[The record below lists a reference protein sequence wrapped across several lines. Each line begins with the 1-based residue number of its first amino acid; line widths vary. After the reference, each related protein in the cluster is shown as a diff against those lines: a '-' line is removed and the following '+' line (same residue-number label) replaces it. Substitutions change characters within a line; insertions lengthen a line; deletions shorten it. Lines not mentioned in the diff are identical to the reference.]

1 MAVKDIKA
9 LRQDIY
15 NNNPNDFLLT
25 LKDDELL
32 MELYYSNSPA
42 YAKSSEK
49 IRNKYKSYDDW
60 YNSFDLKT
68 KSATDIKKEKE
79 LKESPFNTSFV
90 KSIADKYQEAGS
102 PKIPTSGSNILKNL
116 ALIKY
121 SINPSSF
128 GKPNII
134 EGIAGDTQ
142 DAVGTLLDFA
152 TLGKAKGPVGQTIA
166 DLGTLT
172 KQMVIGRE
180 KLETVREPTPG
191 KAQEEFKTTRV
202 IPQETFAGNITR
214 NIGGYMVPFT
224 GALKTLK
231 AGTQA
236 TKFGKQL
243 LESKPKITGGLQ
255 LYGATA
261 ITDQLVVDPEHAF
274 MGQVLGNAVG
284 EDKELLQDVLSYVTA
299 SPDKTEGENR
309 VAVLFDSVFLAGA
322 IGGVLWAGGK
332 AFRSGKDMFNYF
344 KDIKNNGT
352 TEQKKQAALIIED
365 ASNNSPKARKKP
377 ETIKD
382 TIEEQE
388 IKLNNQIA
396 EGTSWQFSQNAFKR
410 GAANIFNVMT
420 KSRGLMT
427 PKMFATLN
435 LNKNAA
441 IAYQNLG
448 VQLKTQIDNTVKKL
462 VKTGKYTEDDI
473 NEIIEVY
480 LTQPNPDINKLVQK
494 VLSPKEYDEFIKQ
507 QASKSRFTPE
517 DLPIE
522 LKELVDE
529 SRKQIDNLSKIL
541 LGGKYISDDLKKEI
555 ANGYGSYLR
564 KSYKKFSN
572 PNYKPSQEVFDE
584 AVVFISNQLKKNAQN
599 KNKSQEDL
607 EQMAIGQVNVILK
620 TAKYSDD
627 FFSFIDNVK
636 GAKSGDVV
644 FAERQKIAKEI
655 ENLLGVETQASSRIF
670 NTMADVSQFISKQQT
685 LSDFRELGLKG
696 KYFYK
701 EADGPFG
708 QFDTQLKGERYG
720 ALNGMWTTKE
730 MAANFIVPLSER
742 QGFAYDALKF
752 LYSAKGFAQAMKTVG
767 NNITHER
774 NLQSSGIIM
783 LSNGLNPLSKE
794 TYKAVQTAWSAIK
807 PTDNKAVN
815 DLYNEYLRLGVTNQN
830 AKLGDIR
837 RLISESQNNVTGT
850 FLDKAASKTG
860 LSYLGRQVEKAY
872 VAEDD
877 LWKIAVY
884 ENELKFLKKA
894 YPQEQLENLKLEAAR
909 ITRNTMPTYDMIPS
923 GFKLLRYSPFGNYF
937 AFHAERF
944 RNTFHNYKQAVN
956 EIKSG
961 NDVLKQRGWRRL
973 SGQITVGQT
982 GNLIVA
988 GSSMYHTGVSKE
1000 EDGHIKNI
1008 FKQSYHG
1015 NNWLYDVQDKSGKLL
1030 FADTKYTDPS
1040 APVNDV
1046 ILTPIF
1052 EYLNTDK
1059 MTEAEF
1065 EDRLYK
1071 AVTTSMGNFVTP
1083 FIDTTILFDAVQDV
1097 FTRNGQV
1104 EGPDGQLF
1112 PLEGWDST
1120 TDDFDTRLNNFM
1132 IGLNH
1137 IAKTAFLPVAVDNI
1151 ANTIEINKEQPDKYG
1166 VVKDPDLN
1174 RFKNLAGMNYN
1185 VIDDANILK
1194 RISQKS
1200 KAFSSKTTDIQSR
1213 DLYKYDGES
1222 NVTIAQLKH
1231 QYLQAN
1237 KKHYL
1242 NFTDLKRTINS
1253 AIELSK
1259 INPDRYGVT
1268 VDDIEKTLK
1277 DSGMS
1282 LKNINELVLSNDSDL
1297 FVPLTMSKEKIDN
1310 IIRMNPSI
1318 NRTQLEN
1325 ELRDLKYE
1333 LMNLPLLD
1341 IRDEYTESQTE
1352 ALNLLYQRKPFFAGQ
1367 RVSEDFPV
1375 TDVTP
1380 IPADRV
1386 DKNTGSPYSD
1396 QMARLGLSNGGVPLF
1411 EDRINNPSKY
1421 PYIRQGKELVTHR
1434 MAQSD
1439 NTAFPLVQLQPDG
1452 TLKDY
1457 GNDFESARK
1466 AAIKNNNIKVFKT
1479 EDEAI
1484 AYANN
1489 GYKTKE
1495 FNEYYDSERDRL
1507 NLNIGGVIREI
1518 AKQVA
1523 KKSTGSSGIKAYH
1536 GSPVDFDEFST
1547 DFLKT
1552 GEGVNAY
1559 GKGLYFT
1566 ETEGI
1571 AKSYKS
1577 NLSRQ
1582 KEMRE
1587 IYKENEKIKEE
1598 YNKIVYK
1605 DPSAPGFY
1613 SNLKSKLSKE
1623 EQKKADSLLF
1633 ESRKKLQQIADL
1645 EDYVAEPSMFPG
1657 RMYQVNIQ
1665 AKRKEL
1671 FDWDKTIG
1679 KQDASIQ
1686 DAILKVLKQ
1695 LSDKELKAFIDD
1707 TARYPSWTKDGL
1719 GGRNQLITDAL
1730 VAAQDITGEVFL
1742 KTVNKFSRSMGTG
1755 EKNIVEDILLKEG
1768 VPGIRYNDGFTRGKA
1783 GKKNKNYVIFDARII
1798 DISKKYGIT
1807 IPAAGKLLMEMDEGK
1822 DTPTTMRENFYSGG
1836 PTGQETRATR
1846 NNNPF
1851 NIVYGPAIGAG
1862 NIMWEGKLEYNPEI
1876 EDTFER
1882 FQDNVYGYRAGI
1894 LNTLTHYDRDGLNTV
1909 EKLVTKHAPLEGDI
1923 ITDKYENPNQ
1933 KNFINFVSKRLGVKP
1948 NQEINLRNKD
1958 VMKEYAKSVSM
1969 FEGFANPQ
1977 DDDISKAIDLAYKY
1991 RNIE

>member
-15 NNNPNDFLLT
+15 SNNPNDFLLT

-90 KSIADKYQEAGS
+90 KSIADKYQAIGS
-102 PKIPTSGSNILKNL
+102 PKIPTSGSDVLKNL

-121 SINPSSF
+121 SMNPSSF

-152 TLGKAKGPVGQTIA
+152 TLGKAKGPVGQTVA

-224 GALKTLK
+224 GTLKFLK

-236 TKFGKQL
+236 TKFGKKL

-261 ITDQLVVDPEHAF
+261 ITDQLVNTPEHAF
-274 MGQVLGNAVG
+274 MGQVLGNAIG

-309 VAVLFDSVFLAGA
+309 VALLFDSMFLAGA
-322 IGGVLWAGGK
+322 IGGVLWVGGK
-332 AFRSGKDMFNYF
+332 AFRNGKDMFNYF

-352 TEQKKQAALIIED
+352 PEQKKQAALIIED

-427 PKMFATLN
+427 PKMFSTLN

-507 QASKSRFTPE
+507 QAGKSRFTPE

-529 SRKQIDNLSKIL
+529 SRKQIDDLSKIL

-564 KSYKKFSN
+564 KSYQKFSN

-584 AVVFISNQLKKNAQN
+584 AVVFVSNQLKKNAKN
-599 KNKSQEDL
+599 KNKSSEDL

-752 LYSAKGFAQAMKTVG
+752 MYSAKGFAQAMKTVG

-794 TYKAVQTAWSAIK
+794 TYKAVQTAWSAVK

-1046 ILTPIF
+1046 ILTPIL
-1052 EYLNTDK
+1052 EYLNTEK

-1065 EDRLYK
+1065 EDRFFEAASTAY
-1071 AVTTSMGNFVTP
+1071 GNFVAP

-1104 EGPDGQLF
+1104 EGPDGELYD
-1112 PLEGWDST
+1112 LEGWDST
-1120 TDDFDTRLNNFM
+1120 TDNAETKWNNFI
-1132 IGLNH
+1132 IGANH

-1194 RISQKS
+1194 KISQKS
-1200 KAFSSKTTDIQSR
+1200 KGFSSKTTAIQSR

-1253 AIELSK
+1253 AMELSK

-1282 LKNINELVLSNDSDL
+1282 LKNINELVLSNERDM

-1352 ALNLLYQRKPFFAGQ
+1352 ALNLLYQRRPFFEGAK
-1367 RVSEDFPV
+1367 VSEDFPV

-1380 IPADRV
+1380 IAADRV

-1396 QMARLGLSNGGVPLF
+1396 QMARLGLNV
-1411 EDRINNPSKY
+1411 
-1421 PYIRQGKELVTHR
+1421 
-1434 MAQSD
+1434 
-1439 NTAFPLVQLQPDG
+1439 
-1452 TLKDY
+1452 
-1457 GNDFESARK
+1457 
-1466 AAIKNNNIKVFKT
+1466 
-1479 EDEAI
+1479 
-1484 AYANN
+1484 
-1489 GYKTKE
+1489 
-1495 FNEYYDSERDRL
+1495 
-1507 NLNIGGVIREI
+1507 GGVIREI
-1518 AKQVA
+1518 AKQAA
-1523 KKSTGSSGIKAYH
+1523 KKSTSSSGIKAYH

-1566 ETEGI
+1566 ETEAI
-1571 AKSYKS
+1571 AKNYKS

-1587 IYKENEKIKEE
+1587 IYKENDKIKEK

-1613 SNLKSKLSKE
+1613 SNLKSNLSKE

-1633 ESRKKLQQIADL
+1633 ESRKKLQKIAAL
-1645 EDYVAEPSMFPG
+1645 EDNVEKPKMFPG
-1657 RMYQVNIQ
+1657 RMYEVNIQ
-1665 AKRKEL
+1665 AKPKKL
-1671 FDWDKTIG
+1671 FDWNKTIG

-1686 DAILKVLKQ
+1686 DAILKVLKK
-1695 LSDKELKAFIDD
+1695 LSDKELKSFIDK
-1707 TARYPSWTKDGL
+1707 TAKYPSWTRDGV

-1742 KTVNKFSRSMGTG
+1742 NQVNRISKSS
-1755 EKNIVEDILLKEG
+1755 NIVEDILLKEG
-1768 VPGIRYNDGFTRGKA
+1768 VPGIRYNDGF
-1783 GKKNKNYVIFDARII
+1783 KKNKNYVIFDARII

-1807 IPAAGKLLMEMDEGK
+1807 IPAAGKLLMEIDEGK

-1836 PTGQETRATR
+1836 PTSQETRATR

-1882 FQDNVYGYRAGI
+1882 FQDNVYGYRAGV
-1894 LNTLTHYDRDGLNTV
+1894 LNTISHYDRGNKTV
-1909 EKLVTKHAPLEGDI
+1909 EQLIKVHAPKKGDI
-1923 ITDKYENPNQ
+1923 IKGRDENPNQ
-1933 KNFINFVSKRLGVKP
+1933 RNFINFVSKRLNVKP
-1948 NQEINLRNKD
+1948 DQEINIRDRD
-1958 VMKEYAKSVSM
+1958 VMKEYAKSVSV
-1969 FEGFANPQ
+1969 FEGFANPK

>member
-90 KSIADKYQEAGS
+90 KSIADKYQAIGS
-102 PKIPTSGSNILKNL
+102 PKISVRPADMLKNL
-116 ALIKY
+116 ALIQY
-121 SINPSSF
+121 SLNPNSF

-172 KQMVIGRE
+172 KQMVIGPE

-231 AGTQA
+231 AGTQV
-236 TKFGKQL
+236 TKFGKKL

-352 TEQKKQAALIIED
+352 PEQKKQAALIIED

-427 PKMFATLN
+427 PKMFSTLN

-584 AVVFISNQLKKNAQN
+584 AVVFVSNQLKKNAKN

-701 EADGPFG
+701 EADGPYG

-730 MAANFIVPLSER
+730 MAANFILPLSER
-742 QGFAYDALKF
+742 QGFAYSALKF
-752 LYSAKGFAQAMKTVG
+752 LYSTKGFAQAMKTVG

-783 LSNGLNPLSKE
+783 LSNGLNPFSRE
-794 TYKAVQTAWSAIK
+794 TYKAVQVAWSAIK
-807 PTDNKAVN
+807 PTDNKAIN
-815 DLYNEYLRLGVTNQN
+815 DLYNEYLRLGITNQN

-837 RLISESQNNVTGT
+837 RLISESQNDVTGT
-850 FLDKAASKTG
+850 FLDKFASNTG
-860 LSYLGRQVEKAY
+860 LKYLGRQVEKAY

-884 ENELKFLKKA
+884 ENELKILKKA

-923 GFKLLRYSPFGNYF
+923 GFKVLRYSPWGNYF

-961 NDVLKQRGWRRL
+961 NDVLKERGWKRL

-1065 EDRLYK
+1065 EDRFFK
-1071 AVTTSMGNFVTP
+1071 AISTSYGNFVAP
-1083 FIDTTILFDAVQDV
+1083 FIDTTIFYDAVLDI
-1097 FTRNGQV
+1097 FERDGQV
-1104 EGPDGQLF
+1104 EGPDGELF

-1120 TDDFDTRLNNFM
+1120 TDNFDTKVNNFW

-1137 IAKTAFLPVAVDNI
+1137 ITKTAFLPVAVNNI

-1174 RFKNLAGMNYN
+1174 RFKNLAGINYN

-1200 KAFSSKTTDIQSR
+1200 KAFSSKTTAIQSR

-1259 INPDRYGVT
+1259 INPDRYGIT

-1282 LKNINELVLSNDSDL
+1282 LKNIKELVLANDSDL

-1318 NRTQLEN
+1318 NRTQLED

-1396 QMARLGLSNGGVPLF
+1396 QMARLGL
-1411 EDRINNPSKY
+1411 
-1421 PYIRQGKELVTHR
+1421 
-1434 MAQSD
+1434 
-1439 NTAFPLVQLQPDG
+1439 
-1452 TLKDY
+1452 
-1457 GNDFESARK
+1457 
-1466 AAIKNNNIKVFKT
+1466 
-1479 EDEAI
+1479 
-1484 AYANN
+1484 
-1489 GYKTKE
+1489 
-1495 FNEYYDSERDRL
+1495 
-1507 NLNIGGVIREI
+1507 NIGGVIREI
-1518 AKQVA
+1518 AKQAA

-1566 ETEGI
+1566 ETEEI
-1571 AKSYKS
+1571 AKGYK
-1577 NLSRQ
+1577 NILSRQ

-1587 IYKENEKIKEE
+1587 IYKENDKIKEK

-1613 SNLKSKLSKE
+1613 SNLKSNLSKE

-1633 ESRKKLQQIADL
+1633 ESRKKLQKIAAL
-1645 EDYVAEPSMFPG
+1645 EDNVEKPKMFPG
-1657 RMYQVNIQ
+1657 KMYEVNIQ

-1671 FDWDKTIG
+1671 FDWNKTIG
-1679 KQDASIQ
+1679 KQDTSIQ

-1695 LSDKELKAFIDD
+1695 LSDKELKAFIDK
-1707 TARYPSWTKDGL
+1707 TARYPSWTRDGV

-1742 KTVNKFSRSMGTG
+1742 KQVNRISKSS
-1755 EKNIVEDILLKEG
+1755 NIVEDILLKEG
-1768 VPGIRYNDGFTRGKA
+1768 VPGIRYNDGF
-1783 GKKNKNYVIFDARII
+1783 KKNKNYVIFDARII

-1882 FQDNVYGYRAGI
+1882 FQDNVYGYRAAV
-1894 LNTLTHYDRDGLNTV
+1894 LNTLSQYDRGNKTV
-1909 EKLVTKHAPLEGDI
+1909 EQLIKIHAPQKGDI
-1923 ITDKYENPNQ
+1923 IKGRNENPNQ
-1933 KNFINFVSKRLGVKP
+1933 RNFINFVSKRLNVKP
-1948 NQEINLRNKD
+1948 NQEINIKDRN
-1958 VMKEYAKSVSM
+1958 VMREYAKSVSM
-1969 FEGFANPQ
+1969 FEGFANPK

>member
-15 NNNPNDFLLT
+15 SNNPNDFLLT

-90 KSIADKYQEAGS
+90 KSIADKYQAIGS
-102 PKIPTSGSNILKNL
+102 PKISVRPADMLKNL
-116 ALIKY
+116 ALIQY
-121 SINPSSF
+121 SLKPNSF

-152 TLGKAKGPVGQTIA
+152 TLGKAKGPVGQTVA

-172 KQMVIGRE
+172 KQMVIGPE
-180 KLETVREPTPG
+180 KLETVRESTPG

-236 TKFGKQL
+236 TKFGKKL

-352 TEQKKQAALIIED
+352 PEQKKQAALIIED

-427 PKMFATLN
+427 PKMFSTLN

-462 VKTGKYTEDDI
+462 VKAGKYTEDDI

-507 QASKSRFTPE
+507 QAGKSRFTPE

-529 SRKQIDNLSKIL
+529 SRKQIDDLSKIL

-564 KSYKKFSN
+564 KSYQKFSN

-584 AVVFISNQLKKNAQN
+584 AVVFVSNQLKKNAKN
-599 KNKSQEDL
+599 KNKSSEDL

-644 FAERQKIAKEI
+644 FAERQKIAKDI

-752 LYSAKGFAQAMKTVG
+752 MYSAKGFAQAMKTVG

-794 TYKAVQTAWSAIK
+794 TYKAVQTAWSAVK

-982 GNLIVA
+982 GSLIVS

-1008 FKQSYHG
+1008 FKQPYHG
-1015 NNWLYDVQDKSGKLL
+1015 NKFIYDIQDKSGTLL
-1030 FADTKYTDPS
+1030 YADIQYTDPS

-1052 EYLNTDK
+1052 EFLNTDK
-1059 MTEAEF
+1059 MTAAEF
-1065 EDRLYK
+1065 EDRFFEAASTAY
-1071 AVTTSMGNFVTP
+1071 GNFVAP
-1083 FIDTTILFDAVQDV
+1083 FIDTTILFDAVQDI

-1104 EGPDGQLF
+1104 EGADGELYD
-1112 PLEGWDST
+1112 LEGWDST
-1120 TDDFDTRLNNFM
+1120 TDNAETKWNNFI
-1132 IGLNH
+1132 IGTNH
-1137 IAKTAFLPVAVDNI
+1137 ILKTAFLPVAVDNI

-1174 RFKNLAGMNYN
+1174 RFKNLAGINYN
-1185 VIDDANILK
+1185 KIDDSEILK

-1200 KAFSSKTTDIQSR
+1200 KAFSSKTTAIQSR
-1213 DLYKYDGES
+1213 DLYKYDGEN

-1253 AIELSK
+1253 AMELSK

-1282 LKNINELVLSNDSDL
+1282 LKNINELVLTNERDM

-1352 ALNLLYQRKPFFAGQ
+1352 ALNLLYQRRPFFEGAK
-1367 RVSEDFPV
+1367 VSEDFPV

-1380 IPADRV
+1380 IAADRV

-1396 QMARLGLSNGGVPLF
+1396 QMARLGLNV
-1411 EDRINNPSKY
+1411 
-1421 PYIRQGKELVTHR
+1421 
-1434 MAQSD
+1434 
-1439 NTAFPLVQLQPDG
+1439 
-1452 TLKDY
+1452 
-1457 GNDFESARK
+1457 
-1466 AAIKNNNIKVFKT
+1466 
-1479 EDEAI
+1479 
-1484 AYANN
+1484 
-1489 GYKTKE
+1489 
-1495 FNEYYDSERDRL
+1495 
-1507 NLNIGGVIREI
+1507 GGVIREI
-1518 AKQVA
+1518 AKQAA
-1523 KKSTGSSGIKAYH
+1523 KKSTSSSGIKAYH

-1552 GEGVNAY
+1552 GEGANAY

-1566 ETEGI
+1566 ETEEI
-1571 AKSYKS
+1571 AKGYK
-1577 NLSRQ
+1577 NTLSKQ
-1582 KEMRE
+1582 KE
-1587 IYKENEKIKEE
+1587 IKELRKQE
-1598 YNKIVYK
+1598 DELLEQYYNLIYDKSPNK
-1605 DPSAPGFY
+1605 LTK
-1613 SNLKSKLSKE
+1613 LKKLTKE
-1623 EQKKADSLLF
+1623 ENKKANNLMDEINSLISKGDS
-1633 ESRKKLQQIADL
+1633 IDL
-1645 EDYVAEPSMFPG
+1645 NISKPKMFPG
-1657 RMYQVNIQ
+1657 KMYEVNIQ
-1665 AKRKEL
+1665 VKSKKL
-1671 FDWDKTIG
+1671 FDWDKSIG

-1686 DAILKVLKQ
+1686 DAILKVLKK

-1707 TARYPSWTKDGL
+1707 TARYPSWTKDGV
-1719 GGRNQLITDAL
+1719 GGRNQLITNAL
-1730 VAAQDITGEVFL
+1730 VAAQDVTGEIFL
-1742 KTVNKFSRSMGTG
+1742 KTVNKFSRSLGTG
-1755 EKNIVEDILLKEG
+1755 ERNIVEDILLKEG
-1768 VPGIRYNDGFTRGKA
+1768 VPGIKYNDGFSRYKA
-1783 GKKNKNYVIFDARII
+1783 GPKNKNYVIFDARII

-1836 PTGQETRATR
+1836 TAGQETRATR

-1948 NQEINLRNKD
+1948 NEKINLRNKD

-1969 FEGFANPQ
+1969 FEGFKNPQ
-1977 DDDISKAIDLAYKY
+1977 DNDIIKAIDLAYKY

>member
-90 KSIADKYQEAGS
+90 KSIADKYQAIGS
-102 PKIPTSGSNILKNL
+102 PKISVRPADMLKNL
-116 ALIKY
+116 ALIQY
-121 SINPSSF
+121 SLNPNSF

-172 KQMVIGRE
+172 KQMVIGPE

-274 MGQVLGNAVG
+274 MGQVLGNAIG

-352 TEQKKQAALIIED
+352 PEQKKQAALIIED

-427 PKMFATLN
+427 PKMFSTLN

-584 AVVFISNQLKKNAQN
+584 AVVFVSNQLKKNAKN

-701 EADGPFG
+701 EADGPYG

-730 MAANFIVPLSER
+730 MAANFILPLSER
-742 QGFAYDALKF
+742 QGFAYSALKF
-752 LYSAKGFAQAMKTVG
+752 LYSTKGFAQAMKTVG

-783 LSNGLNPLSKE
+783 LSNGLNPFSRE
-794 TYKAVQTAWSAIK
+794 TYKAVQVAWSAIK
-807 PTDNKAVN
+807 PTDNKAIN
-815 DLYNEYLRLGVTNQN
+815 DLYNEYLRLGITNQN

-837 RLISESQNNVTGT
+837 RLISESQNDVTGT
-850 FLDKAASKTG
+850 FLDKFASNTG
-860 LSYLGRQVEKAY
+860 LKYLGRQVEKAY

-884 ENELKFLKKA
+884 ENELKILKKA
-894 YPQEQLENLKLEAAR
+894 YPQEQLEKLKLEAAR

-923 GFKLLRYSPFGNYF
+923 GFKVLRYSPFGNYF

-944 RNTFHNYKQAVN
+944 RNTFHNYKQAID

-961 NDVLKQRGWRRL
+961 NDVLKERGWKRL

-1065 EDRLYK
+1065 EDRFFK
-1071 AVTTSMGNFVTP
+1071 AISTSYGNFVAP
-1083 FIDTTILFDAVQDV
+1083 FIDTTIFYDAVLDI
-1097 FTRNGQV
+1097 FERDGQV
-1104 EGPDGQLF
+1104 EGPDGELF

-1120 TDDFDTRLNNFM
+1120 TDNFDTKVNNFW

-1137 IAKTAFLPVAVDNI
+1137 ITKTAFLPVAVNNI

-1174 RFKNLAGMNYN
+1174 RFKNLAGINYN

-1200 KAFSSKTTDIQSR
+1200 KAFSSKTTAIQSR

-1259 INPDRYGVT
+1259 INPDRYGIT

-1282 LKNINELVLSNDSDL
+1282 LKNIKELVLANDSDL

-1318 NRTQLEN
+1318 NRTQLED

-1396 QMARLGLSNGGVPLF
+1396 QMARLGL
-1411 EDRINNPSKY
+1411 
-1421 PYIRQGKELVTHR
+1421 
-1434 MAQSD
+1434 
-1439 NTAFPLVQLQPDG
+1439 
-1452 TLKDY
+1452 
-1457 GNDFESARK
+1457 
-1466 AAIKNNNIKVFKT
+1466 
-1479 EDEAI
+1479 
-1484 AYANN
+1484 
-1489 GYKTKE
+1489 
-1495 FNEYYDSERDRL
+1495 
-1507 NLNIGGVIREI
+1507 NIGGVIREI
-1518 AKQVA
+1518 AKQAA

-1566 ETEGI
+1566 ETEEI
-1571 AKSYKS
+1571 AKGYK
-1577 NLSRQ
+1577 NILSRQ

-1587 IYKENEKIKEE
+1587 IYKENDKIKEK

-1613 SNLKSKLSKE
+1613 SNLKSNLSKE

-1633 ESRKKLQQIADL
+1633 ESRKKLQKIAAL
-1645 EDYVAEPSMFPG
+1645 EDNVEKPKMFPG
-1657 RMYQVNIQ
+1657 KMYEVNIQ

-1671 FDWDKTIG
+1671 FDWNKTIG
-1679 KQDASIQ
+1679 KQDTSIQ

-1695 LSDKELKAFIDD
+1695 LSDKELKAFIDK
-1707 TARYPSWTKDGL
+1707 TARYPSWTRDGV

-1742 KTVNKFSRSMGTG
+1742 KQVNRISKSS
-1755 EKNIVEDILLKEG
+1755 NIVEDILLKEG
-1768 VPGIRYNDGFTRGKA
+1768 VPGIRYNDGF
-1783 GKKNKNYVIFDARII
+1783 KKNKNYVIFDARII

-1882 FQDNVYGYRAGI
+1882 FQDNVYGYRAAV
-1894 LNTLTHYDRDGLNTV
+1894 LNTLSQYDRGNKTV
-1909 EKLVTKHAPLEGDI
+1909 EQLIKIHAPQKGDI
-1923 ITDKYENPNQ
+1923 IKGRNENPNQ
-1933 KNFINFVSKRLGVKP
+1933 RNFINFVSKRLNVKP
-1948 NQEINLRNKD
+1948 NQEINIKDRN
-1958 VMKEYAKSVSM
+1958 VMREYAKSVSM
-1969 FEGFANPQ
+1969 FEGFANPK

>member
-15 NNNPNDFLLT
+15 SNNPNDFLLT

-90 KSIADKYQEAGS
+90 KSIADKYQAIGS
-102 PKIPTSGSNILKNL
+102 PKIPTSGSDVLKNL

-121 SINPSSF
+121 SMNPSSF

-152 TLGKAKGPVGQTIA
+152 TLGKAKGPVGQTVA

-236 TKFGKQL
+236 TKFGKKL

-309 VAVLFDSVFLAGA
+309 VALLFDSMFLAGA

-352 TEQKKQAALIIED
+352 PEQKKQAALIIED

-427 PKMFATLN
+427 PKMFSTLN

-507 QASKSRFTPE
+507 QAGKSRFTPE

-529 SRKQIDNLSKIL
+529 SRKQIDDLSKIL

-564 KSYKKFSN
+564 KSYQKFSN

-584 AVVFISNQLKKNAQN
+584 AVVFVSNQLKKNAKN
-599 KNKSQEDL
+599 KNKSSEDL

-752 LYSAKGFAQAMKTVG
+752 MYSAKGFAQAMKTVG

-794 TYKAVQTAWSAIK
+794 TYKAVQTAWSAVK

-1046 ILTPIF
+1046 ILTPIL
-1052 EYLNTDK
+1052 EYLNTEK

-1065 EDRLYK
+1065 EDRFFEAASTAY
-1071 AVTTSMGNFVTP
+1071 GNFVAP

-1104 EGPDGQLF
+1104 EGPDGELYD
-1112 PLEGWDST
+1112 LEGWDST
-1120 TDDFDTRLNNFM
+1120 TDNAETKWNNFI
-1132 IGLNH
+1132 IGANH

-1194 RISQKS
+1194 KISQKS
-1200 KAFSSKTTDIQSR
+1200 KGFSSKTTAIQSR

-1253 AIELSK
+1253 AMELSK

-1282 LKNINELVLSNDSDL
+1282 LKNINELVLSNERDM

-1352 ALNLLYQRKPFFAGQ
+1352 ALNLLYQRRPFFEGAK
-1367 RVSEDFPV
+1367 VSEDFPV

-1380 IPADRV
+1380 IAADRV

-1396 QMARLGLSNGGVPLF
+1396 QMARLGLNV
-1411 EDRINNPSKY
+1411 
-1421 PYIRQGKELVTHR
+1421 
-1434 MAQSD
+1434 
-1439 NTAFPLVQLQPDG
+1439 
-1452 TLKDY
+1452 
-1457 GNDFESARK
+1457 
-1466 AAIKNNNIKVFKT
+1466 
-1479 EDEAI
+1479 
-1484 AYANN
+1484 
-1489 GYKTKE
+1489 
-1495 FNEYYDSERDRL
+1495 
-1507 NLNIGGVIREI
+1507 GGVIREI
-1518 AKQVA
+1518 AKQAA
-1523 KKSTGSSGIKAYH
+1523 KKSTSSSGIKAYH

-1571 AKSYKS
+1571 AKGYK
-1577 NLSRQ
+1577 NILSRQ
-1582 KEMRE
+1582 KEMQE
-1587 IYKENEKIKEE
+1587 LGKKEKELLEEFDNIVSKYEDYKNLSPFASSQE
-1598 YNKIVYK
+1598 YQK
-1605 DPSAPGFY
+1605 A
-1613 SNLKSKLSKE
+1613 LSKVSKND
-1623 EQKKADSLLF
+1623 KKRLGEITKKTGNLIDEIDYL
-1633 ESRKKLQQIADL
+1633 ESGLSKPK
-1645 EDYVAEPSMFPG
+1645 MFPG
-1657 RMYQVNIQ
+1657 KMYEVNIQ

-1671 FDWDKTIG
+1671 FDWNKTIG
-1679 KQDASIQ
+1679 KQDTSIQ

-1695 LSDKELKAFIDD
+1695 LSDKELKAFIDK
-1707 TARYPSWTKDGL
+1707 TARYPSWTRDGV

-1742 KTVNKFSRSMGTG
+1742 NQVNRISKTET
-1755 EKNIVEDILLKEG
+1755 NIVENILLREG
-1768 VPGIRYNDGFTRGKA
+1768 VPGIKYNDGF
-1783 GKKNKNYVIFDARII
+1783 KKNKNYVIFDARII

-1822 DTPTTMRENFYSGG
+1822 DTPTTMRENFRAGG
-1836 PTGQETRATR
+1836 PTSQETRATR

-1882 FQDNVYGYRAGI
+1882 FQDNVYGYRAGV
-1894 LNTLTHYDRDGLNTV
+1894 LNTISHYDRGNKTV
-1909 EKLVTKHAPLEGDI
+1909 EQLIKVHAPKKGDI
-1923 ITDKYENPNQ
+1923 IKGRDENPNQ
-1933 KNFINFVSKRLGVKP
+1933 RNFINFVSKRLNVKP
-1948 NQEINLRNKD
+1948 DQEINIRDRD
-1958 VMKEYAKSVSM
+1958 VMKEYAKSVSV
-1969 FEGFANPQ
+1969 FEGFANPK